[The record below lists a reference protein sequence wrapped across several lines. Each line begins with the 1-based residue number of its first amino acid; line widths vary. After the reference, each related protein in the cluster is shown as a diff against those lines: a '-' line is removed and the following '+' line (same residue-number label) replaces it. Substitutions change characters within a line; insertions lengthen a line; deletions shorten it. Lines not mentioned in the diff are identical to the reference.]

1 MNKSPT
7 LKNFAKELYRI
18 WITERPS
25 QLAASLAYYAM
36 FSFAPVIFITLT
48 LVGFFIDEYP
58 IDNQFSVEIE
68 SIMSPE
74 IDEYIRD
81 AILSISE
88 TSTGGTIFKTAISS
102 IALLLTAS
110 GLFFQLQFALNK
122 IWEVPPPQ
130 KGETTA
136 FIRQRLFSMFLVIC
150 VGLLCLALATINSLL
165 SFISKF
171 IDFNSPIP
179 FVLLG
184 VVIITFMMVYKVVPD
199 ERIAWRDVWLGAL
212 VITLLIYLGVK
223 LVNLYMGNGVGN
235 SALEAAGSFVVLLIS
250 FYYFSQVFLFGA
262 VFTKAYAH
270 MFGSKRAIM
279 ENDSSD

>member
-1 MNKSPT
+1 MNENPTPKS
-7 LKNFAKELYRI
+7 FFKEIYRV

-48 LVGFFIDEYP
+48 LVGFFIDEYKVE
-58 IDNQFSVEIE
+58 NQFPVEIE

-74 IDEYIRD
+74 INEYIQD
-81 AILSISE
+81 SILSLSE

-110 GLFFQLQFALNK
+110 GMFFQLQFALNK
-122 IWEVPPPQ
+122 IWNVPPPQ
-130 KGETTA
+130 KGETSV
-136 FIRQRLFSMFLVIC
+136 FIKQRLFSMFLVIC
-150 VGLLCLALATINSLL
+150 VGLLALALATLNWIL
-165 SFISKF
+165 SFISLV
-171 IDFNSPIP
+171 IEFNSQIP

-184 VVIITFMMVYKVVPD
+184 VVIITFMMIYKIVPD
-199 ERIAWRDVWLGAL
+199 VRIAWRDVWSGAL
-212 VITLLIYLGVK
+212 VTTFLIYMGVK

-235 SALEAAGSFVVLLIS
+235 SALEAAGSFVILLVS

-262 VFTKAYAH
+262 VFTKVYAH
-270 MFGSKRAIM
+270 MFGSKRTTM
-279 ENDSSD
+279 SDGK

>member
-1 MNKSPT
+1 MGDDASIQIQNII
-7 LKNFAKELYRI
+7 KNQHI
-18 WITERPS
+18 
-25 QLAASLAYYAM
+25 
-36 FSFAPVIFITLT
+36 
-48 LVGFFIDEYP
+48 
-58 IDNQFSVEIE
+58 NHN
-68 SIMSPE
+68 
-74 IDEYIRD
+74 
-81 AILSISE
+81 
-88 TSTGGTIFKTAISS
+88 S
-102 IALLLTAS
+102 IATTIIGFATLAFSAS

-150 VGLLCLALATINSLL
+150 VGLLCLALVTINSLL

-212 VITLLIYLGVK
+212 VTTILIYLGVK

-270 MFGSKRAIM
+270 MFGSKRTIM
-279 ENDSSD
+279 ENDNSV